1 MNIDNMNNF
10 GGINVNKKK
19 NFMKVII
26 IIFAFAC
33 SLGMINPLQIE
44 AKKPK
49 LNKTS
54 IALQKGKSTILKV
67 SGASKRTKK
76 YTWKVKG
83 KAVKIISKR
92 KNTVKI
98 KAVKIGKSVIRIK
111 INGRTLKCTV
121 KVRSSKK
128 MTGNTPPVVTPEKP
142 VRPKPGQDIQQPETK
157 PEVIQ
162 PGDSRETEPGED
174 EENVTFQYKRCV
186 GDNNVYF
193 YDGFTI
199 FYPNFLSSIFS
210 NGESCL
216 WLKSLSFAEKALLI
230 EEINKSDNSNELK
243 ENMLAIVE
251 TPNILIENARVKNE
265 LEERIG
271 EEESS
276 HGLELLYAGNPTN
289 NGMFEA
295 EYKAGWYT
303 IPKSEYEK
311 IMDEHGEFKGT
322 ESEFLELME
331 KINIH
336 K

>member
-1 MNIDNMNNF
+1 M
-10 GGINVNKKK
+10 NKKK

-92 KNTVKI
+92 KNSVKI

-276 HGLELLYAGNPTN
+276 HGLELLYAGNSTN

>member
-1 MNIDNMNNF
+1 MDR
-10 GGINVNKKK
+10 KKD
-19 NFMKVII
+19 FMKAII
-26 IIFAFAC
+26 IVLSFVC
-33 SLGMINPLQIE
+33 LLGMVNPLQIE

-54 IALQKGKSTILKV
+54 IVLRKGKSMILKV
-67 SGASKRTKK
+67 SGASKRIKK

-98 KAVKIGKSVIRIK
+98 KAVKAGKSVIRIK
-111 INGRTLKCTV
+111 INGKTLKCIV
-121 KVRSSKK
+121 KVKSSKK
-128 MTGNTPPVVTPEKP
+128 TEAKVPPVVPPEPP
-142 VRPKPGQDIQQPETK
+142 VKPKPGQDIQQPETK

-162 PGDSRETEPGED
+162 PGDSGEIEPGEND
-174 EENVTFQYKRCV
+174 ENVTFQYKRCV

-193 YDGFTI
+193 YDNFTV
-199 FYPNFLSSIFS
+199 FYPSFLNSIFS
-210 NGESCL
+210 HEESSL
-216 WLKSLSFAEKALLI
+216 WLKSLSSAEIEFLI
-230 EEINKSDNSNELK
+230 EEISKSDNSDELK
-243 ENMLAIVE
+243 EDLFTIVE
-251 TPNILIENARVKNE
+251 NPDILIEDAGAKNE

-295 EYKAGWYT
+295 EYRAAWYT
-303 IPKSEYEK
+303 IPKSEYTR
-311 IMDEHGEFKGT
+311 IMDAHGEFKGT

-331 KINIH
+331 RIIIN

>member
-92 KNTVKI
+92 KNSVKI

-271 EEESS
+271 EEES
-276 HGLELLYAGNPTN
+276 
-289 NGMFEA
+289 
-295 EYKAGWYT
+295 
-303 IPKSEYEK
+303 
-311 IMDEHGEFKGT
+311 
-322 ESEFLELME
+322 
-331 KINIH
+331 
-336 K
+336 